1 MAQKIATTLKK
12 NTWIWLVAGFTIL
25 IAIGIATS

>member
-1 MAQKIATTLKK
+1 MTEETKKLKIPPVVFLIAAFL
-12 NTWIWLVAGFTIL
+12 IL

>member
-1 MAQKIATTLKK
+1 MTEETKKLKIPPVVF
-12 NTWIWLVAGFTIL
+12 LVAAFLIL

>member
-1 MAQKIATTLKK
+1 MTEETKKLKIPPVVF
-12 NTWIWLVAGFTIL
+12 LVATFLIL

>member
-12 NTWIWLVAGFTIL
+12 NTWIWLVAGFAIL

>member
-1 MAQKIATTLKK
+1 MTEETKKLKIPPVVF
-12 NTWIWLVAGFTIL
+12 LVAAFFIL